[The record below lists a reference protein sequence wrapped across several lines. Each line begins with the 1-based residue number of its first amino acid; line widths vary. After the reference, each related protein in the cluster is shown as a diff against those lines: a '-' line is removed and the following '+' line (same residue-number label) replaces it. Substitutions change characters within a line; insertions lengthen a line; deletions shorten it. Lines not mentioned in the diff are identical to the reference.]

1 MSADKFHLKAREEYD
16 KQAGVAIVHIEDA
29 QSALEIMKE
38 KAYKMKKYEDASF
51 INFIIE
57 ELEEIEEKVHSVR

>member
-1 MSADKFHLKAREEYD
+1 MSGEKLYLKPREAYD

-38 KAYKMKKYEDASF
+38 KAYKMKKYEDAVFLDSM
-51 INFIIE
+51 ID
-57 ELEEIEEKVHSVR
+57 ELEKIEEKVHALR